1 MEQTENK
8 YITVAYK
15 MYMLEDGEKEFGE
28 EATADN
34 PFPFITGMG
43 LTLEAFE
50 NAVKDLEEGDEFD
63 FTIPCAEAYGEYDE
77 EHVIELP
84 KGIFLVD
91 GKFDDEH
98 IVPDAI
104 VPLMTAEG
112 QRVNGSVVE
121 VKDDVVVMDMNHPLA
136 GCDLQ
141 FTGMWCAAARLRPRR
156 WRILPVRWPAAGA
169 AVAATVVAVAAAAD
183 VTTARAA
190 ATVAAESSA
199 DEGVNEEG

>member
-1 MEQTENK
+1 MNDMEQAENK
-8 YITVAYK
+8 YMTVAYK
-15 MYMLEDGEKEFGE
+15 MYMIEDGEREFGE
-28 EATADN
+28 EATVEN

-50 NAVKDLEEGDEFD
+50 RQVGALAEGDSFD

-84 KGIFLVD
+84 KSIFLVD

-104 VPLMTAEG
+104 VPLMTGDG

-141 FTGMWCAAARLRPRR
+141 FVGQVVTCRPATKEEMAH
-156 WRILPVRWPAAGA
+156 VAGA
-169 AVAATVVAVAAAAD
+169 MAGGCCGGGCD
-183 VTTARAA
+183 GCGGGCGDGHG
-190 ATVAAESSA
+190 ECGGGCCG
-199 DEGVNEEG
+199 D

>member
-1 MEQTENK
+1 MNDMEQAENK
-8 YITVAYK
+8 YMTVAYK
-15 MYMLEDGEKEFGE
+15 MYMIEDGEREFGE
-28 EATADN
+28 EATVEN

-50 NAVKDLEEGDEFD
+50 RQVGTLAEGNSFD

-84 KGIFLVD
+84 KSIFLVD

-104 VPLMTAEG
+104 VPLMTGDG

-141 FTGMWCAAARLRPRR
+141 FVGQVVTCRPATKEEMAR
-156 WRILPVRWPAAGA
+156 VAGA
-169 AVAATVVAVAAAAD
+169 MAGGCCGGGCD
-183 VTTARAA
+183 GCGGSCGDGHG
-190 ATVAAESSA
+190 ECGGGCCG
-199 DEGVNEEG
+199 D

>member
-141 FTGMWCAAARLRPRR
+141 FTGHVVCSRPATAEEVAH
-156 WRILPVRWPAAGA
+156 IASAMAGGGCGGGCNGGCGGCGGGC
-169 AVAATVVAVAAAAD
+169 D
-183 VTTARAA
+183 
-190 ATVAAESSA
+190 
-199 DEGVNEEG
+199 DGQGCGDGCCGK

>member
-28 EATADN
+28 EATVDN

-141 FTGMWCAAARLRPRR
+141 FTGH
-156 WRILPVRWPAAGA
+156 
-169 AVAATVVAVAAAAD
+169 VAVVAVAAAAD

-199 DEGVNEEG
+199 DEGLNEVG

>member
-98 IVPDAI
+98 IVKDAI
-104 VPLMTAEG
+104 VPLMNAEG
-112 QRVNGSVVE
+112 QRFNGSVVE
-121 VKDDVVVMDMNHPLA
+121 VKDNVVVMDMNHPLA
-136 GCDLQ
+136 GCDLNFVGQ
-141 FTGMWCAAARLRPRR
+141 VVTSRPATADELAKAARMM
-156 WRILPVRWPAAGA
+156 AGA
-169 AVAATVVAVAAAAD
+169 GCGCD
-183 VTTARAA
+183 GGCGGGC
-190 ATVAAESSA
+190 
-199 DEGVNEEG
+199 EGGCGHDHQGCCGGC